1 MGEMLAVYGSKNRF
15 FSNLVGE
22 KDSRIPGAKGS
33 RGSFTTIRI
42 D

>member
-1 MGEMLAVYGSKNRF
+1 MLLDYYLWF
-15 FSNLVGE
+15 FSNIVGE
-22 KDSRIPGAKGS
+22 KDPRIPGAKGS